1 MTLFTVHEWRGGN
14 DSRATFSAL
23 DHIVAVSDDLDSNR
37 YPDTLKTYLL
47 LSTGD
52 RLVTLEPLAD
62 LITRLKFAAFKHDGE
77 HPGELT
83 AQNAELPVDG
93 CREDEGSP
101 TI

>member
-14 DSRATFSAL
+14 DSRATFLAL

-62 LITRLKFAAFKHDGE
+62 LVTRLKFAALQHDGE

-83 AQNAELPVDG
+83 AQNAELPIDS
-93 CREDEGSP
+93 CRKDEGSP